1 MHTCSAFLVLAGVLY
16 ALVPSEAVQ
25 YVSETPKTF
34 SASLPSDP
42 RLVVG
47 FVSDRSK
54 LPGPRKDLA
63 SRPQYVM
70 TASDG
75 KQFTCYT
82 YNETATPSQE
92 LQPLQGQIFPPVPQK
107 SPFELLDSLTGLCLH
122 RQQGLWT
129 YSWCHKSE
137 VYQLRQ
143 DKASKPKER
152 FSLGSWPGEDA
163 QVEDIKV
170 DHTIASVPVKYVSHN
185 FTGGDTCLLNGEPRT
200 AEVRFTCMKDVKD
213 SIIFSVNEFPT
224 CNYVFVVATPFL
236 CKHPEFKPQ
245 PEAVSSI
252 VCVPQTSSGEDH
264 HDIVPASSFGTTK
277 DEDADAD
284 SSDIAGTADG
294 GTSNEHVAGSLGM
307 EEVLDVPGV
316 AANSLGKEEVDGE
329 EGSSSASSWHNAHAQ
344 EAGVTSEEGRGES
357 RGDAQNQGVEDAEEG
372 KAVGV
377 TEGEASA
384 QSTGAEVEDGHVLR
398 SQGGPEGVGSIS
410 QQVGGS
416 ASEGEIED
424 GWMRSESE
432 EQTDGGV
439 GDNVSEHREG
449 RSDEAGRQDR
459 HGEGEEAGSGSVQGS
474 MDGHDGWKWEW
485 LEGQWHWVPAEGVST
500 GDTGGHGLSDG
511 KEVGEHSEENKVEDN
526 GRTEL

>member
-1 MHTCSAFLVLAGVLY
+1 M
-16 ALVPSEAVQ
+16 AV
-25 YVSETPKTF
+25 
-34 SASLPSDP
+34 
-42 RLVVG
+42 
-47 FVSDRSK
+47 
-54 LPGPRKDLA
+54 DLA
-63 SRPQYVM
+63 MYYYSPETLLIAFRSYPTGYTKKSGLTRLDFKSFNFSRV
-70 TASDG
+70 TRG
-75 KQFTCYT
+75 LHT
-82 YNETATPSQE
+82 
-92 LQPLQGQIFPPVPQK
+92 
-107 SPFELLDSLTGLCLH
+107 LL
-122 RQQGLWT
+122 
-129 YSWCHKSE
+129 
-137 VYQLRQ
+137 
-143 DKASKPKER
+143 AM
-152 FSLGSWPGEDA
+152 
-163 QVEDIKV
+163 
-170 DHTIASVPVKYVSHN
+170 
-185 FTGGDTCLLNGEPRT
+185 RT
-200 AEVRFTCMKDVKD
+200 APMLGGGVIKALPNLHVLLATCTALMLGGGVIKALPNLQD
-213 SIIFSVNEFPT
+213 P
-224 CNYVFVVATPFL
+224 A
-236 CKHPEFKPQ
+236 